1 MINGLDQLQLP
12 VFSDIEDAAKRLQ
25 GLAAKTPLL
34 EYDVLNKQLGARIF
48 IKPEVLQLT
57 GSFKFRGA
65 YNCISRVQKDQAPG
79 GIITCSSGNHAQGVA
94 EAARL
99 CNLPSKIVMPA
110 DAPAIKRQRT
120 ERSGAVIVPYDRET
134 EDREQMTADLAAADG
149 SLFVPPYDD
158 PYIVAG
164 QGTVGLEMAEQVG
177 SRTEALDI
185 VLVPV
190 GGGGLISGVS
200 LALKHLWPDVAV
212 YSVEPENFDDTARS
226 IAAGERMKNKSPSGS
241 ICDALLATA
250 PGELTFEII
259 KKHVS
264 GGLVISDA
272 DVCEAMRY
280 AFRELKLVV
289 EPGGAIT
296 LAALLS
302 GQLDVAD
309 KRVGIVLS
317 GGNVDPEA
325 YAKIICSD

>member
-1 MINGLDQLQLP
+1 MTSRQHQPQLP
-12 VFSDIEDAAKRLQ
+12 VFADIQDAAKRLQ
-25 GLAAKTPLL
+25 GHAVKTPLL
-34 EYDVLNKQLGARIF
+34 EYDVLNKQLGARIL

-65 YNCISRVQKDQAPG
+65 YNCISRVQKDDAPG

-99 CNLPSKIVMPA
+99 CGLPSKIVMPR

-120 ERSGAVIVPYDRET
+120 ERSGATIVSYDRET
-134 EDREQMTADLAAADG
+134 ENREQITTDLAASDG
-149 SLFVPPYDD
+149 SLFIPPYDD
-158 PYIVAG
+158 PNIIAG
-164 QGTVGLEMAEQVG
+164 QGTVGLEMAEQLEPRRD
-177 SRTEALDI
+177 SLDI

-200 LALKHLWPDVAV
+200 LAVKHIWPDVAI

-226 IAAGERMKNKSPSGS
+226 LAAGERKENTALSGS
-241 ICDALLATA
+241 ICDALLARS
-250 PGELTFEII
+250 PGELTFEVI

-264 GGLVISDA
+264 DGLVISDA
-272 DVCEAMRY
+272 DVREAMSY
-280 AFRELKLVV
+280 AFRELKLIV

-302 GQLDVAD
+302 GKIDVAG
-309 KRVGIVLS
+309 KKVGIVLS
-317 GGNVDPEA
+317 GGNVDPED
-325 YAKIICSD
+325 YAEIISPD